1 MIDAT
6 GTNALFDIIIPT
18 AKYGSRTDA
27 LLNDLGR
34 ELAPHQEH
42 VGRIVV
48 VDDEAIYD
56 TAPRLLHAGVDSVRT
71 WPSSSNGPAVNRNRG
86 AQGSTT
92 PWLVFLD
99 DDVRLTTGWGDR
111 LTALMIKE
119 STADVVG
126 GRIGSQRPRNWF
138 SQAAEDFVV
147 RHRRYPEG
155 WYLAAAHLI
164 VRRTSFERLSGFDA
178 EFAYGA
184 EDWDFSRRAHSLGM
198 TVEIDPTI
206 TVLHAN
212 PTTWSGLATKA
223 RQYGTANAK
232 LDATS
237 SDPPLHHP
245 AEPTGLEPAASS
257 PSSGLPSMGHALAWT
272 AEEYRNLR
280 LDGRPRLRAAR
291 TMALYIPWMIVYL
304 RAQRDAS

>member
-6 GTNALFDIIIPT
+6 RPDALFDIIIPT

-27 LLNDLGR
+27 LLEDLGQ

-48 VDDEAIYD
+48 VDNEAIYD
-56 TAPRLLHAGVDSVRT
+56 TAPRLFFAGVDSVNP
-71 WPSSSNGPAVNRNRG
+71 WPSNANGPAINRNRG
-86 AQGSTT
+86 AHGSTT

-99 DDVRLTTGWGDR
+99 DDVRLGSGWGDA
-111 LTALMIKE
+111 LTTIVAE
-119 STADVVG
+119 GSTADLVG
-126 GRIGSQRPRNWF
+126 GHIGSQRPRNWF

-164 VRRTSFERLSGFDA
+164 VRRTSFEQLSGFDTA
-178 EFAYGA
+178 FTYGA
-184 EDWDFSRRAHSLGM
+184 EDWDFSRRAHSHGM
-198 TVEIDPTI
+198 NVNVDTSI

-212 PTTWSGLATKA
+212 PTTWSELATKA
-223 RQYGTANAK
+223 CQYGAANAK
-232 LDATS
+232 LDAS
-237 SDPPLHHP
+237 SHDSPPEHA
-245 AEPTGLEPAASS
+245 AEPSAVKPAASLRS
-257 PSSGLPSMGHALAWT
+257 SRTPSAGRALAW
-272 AEEYRNLR
+272 AAAEYRNLR
-280 LDGRPRLRAAR
+280 HDGRSRLRAAR
-291 TMALYIPWMIVYL
+291 TMALYMPWMMVYL